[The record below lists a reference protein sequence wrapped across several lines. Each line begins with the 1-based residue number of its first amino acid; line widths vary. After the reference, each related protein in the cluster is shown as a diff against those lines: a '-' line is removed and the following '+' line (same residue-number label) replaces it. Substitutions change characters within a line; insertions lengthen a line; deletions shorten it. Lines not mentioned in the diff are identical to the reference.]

1 VPSLVTSLPA
11 LAPRSGQEQA
21 FALTNPDGG
30 IYAPGAFPVGRV
42 RPFWLGRLPARTNQ
56 KGMR

>member
-21 FALTNPDGG
+21 FALSNPDGG
-30 IYAPGAFPVGRV
+30 VYTNPVGRV